1 MAIYS
6 GNTLVATKGGVSNYS
21 DLDNKP
27 SINDVILVGNKTLD
41 DLNIA
46 SKDSIPVSTSQLTN
60 DSGFITTIPEEYVTN
75 TELEAK
81 NYVTTSSL
89 ATVATSGLYA
99 DITNKPQINSITL
112 DGNKTLTELG
122 IAASSDL
129 STIATS
135 GSYNDAENK
144 PQINSVELTGN
155 KTSEELSLQDLDTA
169 LNYNN
174 ITNCITK
181 IPQDIK
187 LELDNGTLTL
197 KSGSK
202 VYNADGTVYTLDND
216 LSMTPEWG
224 AVSGTTTNIV
234 VFPTISNNKITGM
247 DAMNLTRV
255 FSGDTAP
262 TFPDNYACWLDT
274 TINKVKYTNNGGTTW
289 TENRALPLC
298 LVSTTDHV
306 VTSIDQVFNGMG
318 FIGSCVYMLPGVEGL
333 CPNGLKDN
341 GTYNNIIRNVPNIFI
356 SDIGSNTGTYIVQVI
371 SNGLLFPNNN
381 YYKIFY
387 NKYEVLEFA
396 KTIIGN
402 FDCYIVNENKQ
413 YYYNHETNTFSE
425 NIRFNAAIFESINGK
440 IISFKPYLS
449 FAAVNI
455 NQIEQIVTDIPISI
469 YQKIVDVEDVRI
481 MLYNNA
487 SIYKLNNITSSMS
500 IIFNSSALN
509 KNYSDRVITFELYIP
524 VSSTVPTITW
534 PTGVVWLAEETPTF
548 EANTNYLLAFRSFDQ
563 GVNWIGNM
571 QCSWPNA

>member
-60 DSGFITTIPEEYVTN
+60 DSGFITTIPEEYVTD

-89 ATVATSGLYA
+89 ATVATSGSYA

-144 PQINSVELTGN
+144 PQINGVELTGN
-155 KTSEELSLQDLDTA
+155 KTSEELGLQDLDTA
-169 LNYNN
+169 LNYNS

-255 FSGDTAP
+255 FSGDTVP

-274 TINKVKYTNNGGTTW
+274 TTNKVKYTNNGGTTW
-289 TENRALPLC
+289 SENRTLPLC

-318 FIGSCVYMLPGVEGL
+318 FIGSTVYVLPGVEALIPQGKNADGTL
-333 CPNGLKDN
+333 NNYLKTFSTPLFGTFTTQN
-341 GTYNNIIRNVPNIFI
+341 NTYNI
-356 SDIGSNTGTYIVQVI
+356 
-371 SNGLLFPNNN
+371 
-381 YYKIFY
+381 
-387 NKYEVLEFA
+387 A
-396 KTIIGN
+396 A
-402 FDCYIVNENKQ
+402 
-413 YYYNHETNTFSE
+413 TFSE
-425 NIRFNAAIFESINGK
+425 AQLYSVQTSLYRYDKDEYPTYGIRWYNSVENEWYTAFTEGTWTIDREVVLGEVNAENGRITSLKPRQIPNLIITQPEVFNAN
-440 IISFKPYLS
+440 
-449 FAAVNI
+449 
-455 NQIEQIVTDIPISI
+455 VTEVVYDSPSSI
-469 YQKIVDVEDVRI
+469 YQDLVDITSTEIALVPE
-481 MLYNNA
+481 A
-487 SIYKLNNITSSMS
+487 SVYKLSNLASTLSITFST
-500 IIFNSSALN
+500 AQLN
-509 KNYSDRVITFELYIP
+509 LQKTNRLITFELYIP

>member
-60 DSGFITTIPEEYVTN
+60 DSGFITTIPEEYVTD

-89 ATVATSGLYA
+89 ATVAISGSYA

-135 GSYNDAENK
+135 GSYNDAEDK
-144 PQINSVELTGN
+144 PQINSVDLTGN
-155 KTSEELSLQDLDTA
+155 KTSEELGLQDLDTA
-169 LNYNN
+169 LNYNS

-197 KSGSK
+197 KAGSK
-202 VYNADGTVYTLDND
+202 VYKGDGTAVNITSDRINND
-216 LSMTPEWG
+216 TSKNGQYFICINVISQSVEVAKVSTSTSG
-224 AVSGTTTNIV
+224 ADKGDVGTFSAWYDTTNKIV
-234 VFPTISNNKITGM
+234 YRYGNDISSGCEVSLPIAIITM
-247 DAMNLTRV
+247 DST
-255 FSGDTAP
+255 
-262 TFPDNYACWLDT
+262 
-274 TINKVKYTNNGGTTW
+274 GTK
-289 TENRALPLC
+289 
-298 LVSTTDHV
+298 
-306 VTSIDQVFNGMG
+306 SIDQVFNGFG
-318 FIGSCVYMLPGVEGL
+318 YIGNTVFALPGIKGL
-333 CPNGLKDN
+333 IPNRFNTDGSLNSSKFKTTSVSTLDN
-341 GTYNNIIRNVPNIFI
+341 TSSG
-356 SDIGSNTGTYIVQVI
+356 D
-371 SNGLLFPNNN
+371 
-381 YYKIFY
+381 K
-387 NKYEVLEFA
+387 EFA
-396 KTIIGN
+396 IANTHKLYQIYSKG
-402 FDCYIVNENKQ
+402 YIKYLQDKNLNITTAGSIVGLTVVGTFTADSTGRITSLTPNTAFHALDYNEFEYLISSVPSSVYQKMKDI
-413 YYYNHETNTFSE
+413 TNTT
-425 NIRFNAAIFESINGK
+425 
-440 IISFKPYLS
+440 ISL
-449 FAAVNI
+449 
-455 NQIEQIVTDIPISI
+455 
-469 YQKIVDVEDVRI
+469 VDGI
-481 MLYNNA
+481 
-487 SIYKLNNITSSMS
+487 SIYKLNNITSTMTVSFVHTALSNLS
-500 IIFNSSALN
+500 I
-509 KNYSDRVITFELYIP
+509 DRVITFELYIP

-534 PTGVVWLAEETPTF
+534 PTGVVWVAGETPTF